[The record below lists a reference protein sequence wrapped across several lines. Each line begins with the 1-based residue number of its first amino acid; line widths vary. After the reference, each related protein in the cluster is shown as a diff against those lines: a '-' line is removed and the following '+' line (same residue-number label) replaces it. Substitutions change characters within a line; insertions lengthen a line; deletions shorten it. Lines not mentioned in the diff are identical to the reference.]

1 MSTTLSKATGRV
13 YPLTLSVRMRRDEAR
28 VLRAA
33 AEGRGLTRSAF
44 VRQAILAH
52 AIEAGRRA
60 DPAERQEREG
70 DAQAVALKAG
80 SVGVPG
86 VSDPAMYRAAVVE

>member
-1 MSTTLSKATGRV
+1 MSTTLSKATSRA

-33 AEGRGLTRSAF
+33 ADGLGLTLSAF
-44 VRQAILAH
+44 VRRAVLAH

-60 DPAERQEREG
+60 DPAERHEREG
-70 DAQAVALKAG
+70 DAQAVALKAALATIAETEEG
-80 SVGVPG
+80 
-86 VSDPAMYRAAVVE
+86 R